1 MPADM
6 LGGGSGALSMLDLAA
21 LGALPQAARR
31 SLARGPSGTI
41 VHEAGHFLA
50 AAMFGVP
57 GDLILFDWS
66 PEGRKHA
73 VHIRE
78 HHARLLRADL
88 ATRLS
93 MLAAGYAAELRV
105 FGEALLNRARSDLE
119 AAAAA
124 LGHGGFDLERDARDL
139 ADTLRAHDPFA
150 PDDVTAIVDM
160 HNWLA
165 SAINAEGGPDGT
177 FAIPYHRLP
186 ARFRR
191 RVPFHRR
198 VRSYWMSRDPSY
210 ALAVRDK
217 LLDDQV
223 VPGA

>member
-1 MPADM
+1 VPADM
-6 LGGGSGALSMLDLAA
+6 VGGGPGALPILDLAA
-21 LGALPQAARR
+21 VGALSQAARR
-31 SLARGPSGTI
+31 GLASGPSGTI

-50 AAMFGVP
+50 AAKFGVP

-66 PEGRKHA
+66 PEGRRHA

-78 HHARLLRADL
+78 HHARLLRADQP
-88 ATRLS
+88 TQLS

-124 LGHGGFDLERDARDL
+124 LGRGGFDLEQDARDL
-139 ADTLRAHDPFA
+139 ADTLRAHDPFV
-150 PDDVTAIVDM
+150 PDDVTAIVDL

-186 ARFRR
+186 THFRR
-191 RVPFHRR
+191 HVPFHRR

-210 ALAVRDK
+210 ALAVRNK
-217 LLDDQV
+217 LLDDQA
-223 VPGA
+223 VPGV

>member
-1 MPADM
+1 MLADVV
-6 LGGGSGALSMLDLAA
+6 GGALGVLPMLDLAD

-31 SLARGPSGTI
+31 GLAGGPSGTI

-50 AAMFGVP
+50 AAGFGVP

-66 PEGRKHA
+66 PEGGKHA

-78 HHARLLRADL
+78 HHARLLRADQ
-88 ATRLS
+88 AKQLS

-105 FGEALLNRARSDLE
+105 FGEALLNRAQSDLE

-124 LGHGGFDLERDARDL
+124 LGRGDFDLERDAQDL
-139 ADTLRAHDPFA
+139 ADILGACDPFVSE
-150 PDDVTAIVDM
+150 DITAMVDL

-165 SAINAEGGPDGT
+165 SVINAEGGPDGT
-177 FAIPYHRLP
+177 FAVPYHRLP

-210 ALAVRDK
+210 VLSVRDK

-223 VPGA
+223 VSGA